1 MGIGFH
7 ELSAMIVDAW
17 KDVDGDVKTYCKVVC
32 AAGMARYRAAMK
44 EWKRNRGQQ
53 TKPQNKDRPKVV
65 AKIVGDGPATQ
76 DPEKIKSIKDEIIV
90 ADASG
95 GEDALHTLLGE
106 IDLQNIAQD
115 EARLPSTAVSEAIAV
130 EELNRGFE
138 NDFPLLTCD
147 EPMAPQRISVFTTDA
162 VLSENAILQGP
173 EGLKKDRNSSIV
185 LVDMDDKEIFAMWNN
200 EDTVSRQYCNNCQ
213 LVTYT
218 ANDRKSDPQFHSIFG
233 SNDYTQTVQGMQWK
247 KKLMDLEAKTAMM
260 QRMSGCPRP
269 KRRTS
274 VACSA

>member
-1 MGIGFH
+1 
-7 ELSAMIVDAW
+7 
-17 KDVDGDVKTYCKVVC
+17 
-32 AAGMARYRAAMK
+32 MARYRAAMK

-106 IDLQNIAQD
+106 IDLQNIAQG
-115 EARLPSTAVSEAIAV
+115 EAHLPSTAVSEAIAV
-130 EELNRGFE
+130 EEINRGFE

-147 EPMAPQRISVFTTDA
+147 EPMAPQRTSAFTTDA

-200 EDTVSRQYCNNCQ
+200 EDTVSRQYGDDCK
-213 LVTYT
+213 LLTYT
-218 ANDRKSDPQFHSIFG
+218 ANDWKSDLQFPSIFG
-233 SNDYTQTVQGMQWK
+233 SNDFVQIMQNMQRTK
-247 KKLMDLEAKTAMM
+247 ELMDLEAKIAML
-260 QRMSGCPRP
+260 QRMNGCPRP

-274 VACSA
+274 VARSA